1 MPYLL
6 DANVFITAKRLH
18 YGFDFCPGFW
28 DWLRAVH
35 RDGLLFSIESVRD
48 ELTGQQDDLAQWIG
62 NLPGGFFLRP
72 GAATLNSYETVTR
85 WAADPRYSTPARNN
99 FLNTA
104 DYHLVAQAH
113 EGGHT
118 VVTHEVPAGSPNR
131 IKIPDACVGL
141 GVGCLLPHELLR
153 RERARFVLETNR

>member
-28 DWLRAVH
+28 DWLRGAH
-35 RDGLLFSIESVRD
+35 EAGNLFSIDSVRD
-48 ELTGQQDDLAQWIG
+48 ELTGQQDDLSQWVAG
-62 NLPGGFFLRP
+62 LPDAFFIRP
-72 GAATLNSYETVTR
+72 GAGTLNSYETVTR

-99 FLNTA
+99 FFNTA

-113 EGGHT
+113 EGGYT
-118 VVTHEVPAGSPNR
+118 VVTHEVPSGSPNK
-131 IKIPDACVGL
+131 IKIPDACLGL
-141 GVGCLLPHELLR
+141 RVAYLLPHELLR
-153 RERARFVLETNR
+153 RERARFVLQTAP